1 MMLLNTEKTEALW
14 LRRNHDNLPHINI
27 DKINKDMNI
36 LDVYFTYECR
46 KSQKPHFDEIL
57 KLLSKITWY
66 MQENS
71 SREDICNPLF
81 MFRRSLI
88 SLKKKI
94 KQVDSTIFNSVHLER

>member
-14 LRRNHDNLPHINI
+14 LGRNHDNLPHINI

-46 KSQKPHFDEIL
+46 KSQKPNFDEIL

-66 MQENS
+66 MQGNS

-88 SLKKKI
+88 SLTKK
-94 KQVDSTIFNSVHLER
+94 NN